1 MTNLRQKVALAGAAT
16 VAVAATV
23 MMAESASAQSAAV
36 CQSINFQPARC
47 SMDTRRG
54 VVLERVLSQAACI
67 RGSDWGYNRGFV
79 WVTNGCRA
87 QFRSGGDFIDSDRE
101 LIREEVC
108 VVEESYYPAR
118 PRQRTRRPR
127 RIPCPY

>member
-1 MTNLRQKVALAGAAT
+1 MTNMCQKVALAGAAT
-16 VAVAATV
+16 VAVAATII
-23 MMAESASAQSAAV
+23 MAKSASAQSAAI

-54 VVLERVLSQAACI
+54 VVLERVLSRTPCI
-67 RGSDWGYNRGFV
+67 RGRDWDYRPGFV

-87 QFRSGGDFIDSDRE
+87 QFRSGGSWFDRDRSE
-101 LIREEVC
+101 FPEQICVEEEVYIPR
-108 VVEESYYPAR
+108 S
-118 PRQRTRRPR
+118 RQRVRYPR